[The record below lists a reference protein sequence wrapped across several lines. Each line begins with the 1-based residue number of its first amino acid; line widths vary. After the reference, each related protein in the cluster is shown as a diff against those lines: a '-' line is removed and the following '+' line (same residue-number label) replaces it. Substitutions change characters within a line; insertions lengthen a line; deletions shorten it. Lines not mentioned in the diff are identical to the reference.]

1 LSSQEAPRKP
11 AVTLSVPVKGRFLRA
26 LWSRAVRPYTRG
38 VREVARSDGRG
49 GNGEPDLGRAVTGR
63 SARSPWLTVFCSGL
77 LGPETGGRLAYGFVV
92 ASCAGPSKASG
103 PRRSPGGG
111 AEPRKPTGVSEWE
124 IVHSH
129 AALLPG
135 DGPED
140 DLRLGLGKEALLAVS
155 EHRAALAA
163 LGWLEAQGCLRERI
177 FLFTGSRPLA
187 KCHEEPFGLWRAT
200 RRRGEGALLKEV
212 LASLSRFGDLSVKRW
227 RPSDP
232 EGVGET
238 GGLAPEAAKE
248 IFARARVAVLEE
260 GRRER
265 AKGVKLRKIGRGLYR
280 ANERYLVD
288 AILGLCGCRDFEMR
302 NCRKRKKAGGQ
313 LAPDA
318 VWSGGA
324 FDGPTARL
332 PLVRCKH
339 LIAAEEA
346 EGQMLCRD
354 QDPAPSRSASP
365 TQLASEARSKPREG
379 WARGGQNS

>member
-1 LSSQEAPRKP
+1 MG
-11 AVTLSVPVKGRFLRA
+11 GRFLRA

-49 GNGEPDLGRAVTGR
+49 GIGEPDLGRAVAGR

-77 LGPETGGRLAYGFVV
+77 FVPETGGRPAHGFVV
-92 ASCAGPSKASG
+92 ASCDGPSKASG
-103 PRRSPGGG
+103 PRRSPRGGTD
-111 AEPRKPTGVSEWE
+111 PRKPAGVFEWE
-124 IVHSH
+124 VVHSH
-129 AALLPG
+129 AALLLG

-163 LGWLEAQGCLRERI
+163 LGWLEAQGRLRERI
-177 FLFTGSRPLA
+177 VLLTGSRPLA
-187 KCHEEPFGLWRAT
+187 KCYEEPFGLWRAT
-200 RRRGEGALLKEV
+200 RRTGEGEVLKEI
-212 LASLSRFGDLSVKRW
+212 LAALPRFGDLTLEWW
-227 RPSDP
+227 RPGGP

-238 GGLAPEAAKE
+238 GGLASEAAGE
-248 IFARARVAVLEE
+248 ILARARVAVLEE

-265 AKGVKLRKIGRGLYR
+265 ATGVKLRKIGRGLYR

-302 NCRKRKKAGGQ
+302 NGRKRKKAGGQ
-313 LAPDA
+313 RASDA
-318 VWSGGA
+318 VPSGGA
-324 FDGPTARL
+324 PESPTARL

-346 EGQMLCRD
+346 EGQILCR
-354 QDPAPSRSASP
+354 DPAPSRSASP
-365 TQLASEARSKPREG
+365 TLLASEARSKPRGG